1 MGRPSQSFF
10 TFVTGMP
17 AFAIKL
23 MNKIGVAYSS
33 RIILKAEA
41 IVAAVYS
48 ESMARVRKY
57 PAISYLVVSIFP
69 MLPGAGIYYTSN
81 YLVQGNMQAFSE
93 KGLTTVGIAGVL
105 AVGILLV
112 STLVRLWTVWKQRK
126 HT

>member
-1 MGRPSQSFF
+1 MSSFI
-10 TFVTGMP
+10 
-17 AFAIKL
+17 AAI
-23 MNKIGVAYSS
+23 I
-33 RIILKAEA
+33 
-41 IVAAVYS
+41 AALYS
-48 ESMARVRKY
+48 ETMARIRKY
-57 PAISYLVVSIFP
+57 PAISYLTVSIFP

-126 HT
+126 HL